1 MKWLTLGVG
10 MVGLVL
16 LQTSAVPAF
25 ELLGVAPNVV
35 LVVLC
40 CWVVVRG
47 QSEAMVLVPLAGI
60 TIGLLSFQGMG
71 ESVAAFMPIVL
82 LATLRR
88 AMEPRSEYVWTLAIV
103 IVATA
108 LHFVALA
115 VAIEVEG
122 SSIDWLA
129 AATDVLVPSVLVN
142 LLLALLV
149 YWLVRLPTPR
159 PMPHVIQP
167 R

>member
-1 MKWLTLGVG
+1 MKWLMLGVG

-25 ELLGVAPNVV
+25 ELLGVAPNLV

-47 QSEAMVLVPLAGI
+47 QGETMVLVPLAGI

-88 AMEPRSEYVWTLAIV
+88 AMEPRSEYVWALAIV

-108 LHFVALA
+108 LHFVSLA
-115 VAIEVEG
+115 VAIEVKG

-129 AATDVLVPSVLVN
+129 AASDVLVPSVLVN

-159 PMPHVIQP
+159 PTPHVISP

>member
-35 LVVLC
+35 LVVLV

>member
-1 MKWLTLGVG
+1 MKWLTLSVG

-25 ELLGVAPNVV
+25 ELLGVAPNLV
-35 LVVLC
+35 LVVLV

-47 QSEAMVLVPLAGI
+47 QSETMVLVPLAGI